1 MEMTLEELRALLS
14 SRNLPVFGE
23 RDELVG
29 RVHRYIPDSHPYA
42 FTGSKLAEAK
52 KGSTNGHPA
61 TSSTPLSDDTSA
73 SAISGRHHARMNDH
87 GAFARVQKTSVTA
100 HFDNTAEK
108 VQEKYAHELARY
120 EHEDTLELLMG
131 ANESY
136 DSSFVNDRTL
146 SEYTERDSDSDDRS
160 IIEQPQLGGR
170 RAYLES
176 DSSDD
181 NAG

>member
-1 MEMTLEELRALLS
+1 
-14 SRNLPVFGE
+14 
-23 RDELVG
+23 
-29 RVHRYIPDSHPYA
+29 
-42 FTGSKLAEAK
+42 
-52 KGSTNGHPA
+52 
-61 TSSTPLSDDTSA
+61 
-73 SAISGRHHARMNDH
+73 
-87 GAFARVQKTSVTA
+87 
-100 HFDNTAEK
+100 
-108 VQEKYAHELARY
+108 
-120 EHEDTLELLMG
+120 MG